1 MREQLIQY
9 VNLLFA
15 GTSDSD
21 EIREEILQNTLDRYD
36 DLIEQGKS
44 PEAAYRLAISG
55 IGDINEILGSQ
66 PMTVPDAPN
75 AQAPKTEDDP
85 VRKKKRAGAIMLY
98 ILSAIPL
105 IVLSE
110 LGASTLGLALTII
123 MVAAATYEMIIT
135 SKKDFDDD
143 EDDDLDIEKT
153 SFPPKKNDP
162 NRQLKKSI
170 HAVVDAITIAVYL
183 IVSFSTK
190 AWAITWIIFPISG
203 CVNGLVN
210 AIIDLKEAN
219 KHEI

>member
-1 MREQLIQY
+1 MREQLTQY

-15 GTSDSD
+15 GAPDSG

-36 DLIEQGKS
+36 DLIGQGKS

-55 IGDINEILGSQ
+55 IGDINEILGTQ
-66 PMTVPDAPN
+66 PTVIPDAPYF
-75 AQAPKTEDDP
+75 QAAKPEEDDP
-85 VRKKKRAGAIMLY
+85 ERKKKRACAIMLY

-123 MVAAATYEMIIT
+123 MVAAATYTMIIT
-135 SKKDFDDD
+135 GKKDADD
-143 EDDDLDIEKT
+143 ENEEET
-153 SFPPKKNDP
+153 SEKKNSP
-162 NRQLKKSI
+162 THQLKKSI

-183 IVSFSTK
+183 IVSFATK

-219 KHEI
+219 KHEN